1 MQGLLFEH
9 WIYFFLDQVRMQL
22 EKKST
27 EEKGKYTKTV
37 VKENYE
43 KERKQCVIQLYFFNF

>member
-1 MQGLLFEH
+1 
-9 WIYFFLDQVRMQL
+9 MQL

-43 KERKQCVIQLYFFNF
+43 KERK